1 MFIFLSISMYYLVN
15 IPIGRLYMHHMSNG
29 AKLNGMTIE
38 LCTPYLRHTL
48 SALEMPPV
56 TFVSTQFRNTPTD
69 LFCSADFNIHG
80 GQKESFE
87 TVFVDKGE
95 YGLPAG

>member
-56 TFVSTQFRNTPTD
+56 TFVSTQFRNTPAD
-69 LFCSADFNIHG
+69 LGFFQQSLLYMAVKKNHSKLF
-80 GQKESFE
+80 
-87 TVFVDKGE
+87 
-95 YGLPAG
+95 L

>member
-1 MFIFLSISMYYLVN
+1 MYYLVN

-56 TFVSTQFRNTPTD
+56 TFVSTQFRNTPAD
-69 LFCSADFNIHG
+69 LFFFG
-80 GQKESFE
+80 RF
-87 TVFVDKGE
+87 
-95 YGLPAG
+95 

>member
-56 TFVSTQFRNTPTD
+56 AFVSTQFRNTPAD
-69 LFCSADFNIHG
+69 L
-80 GQKESFE
+80 
-87 TVFVDKGE
+87 VFFRQILLYMAVKTNHSK
-95 YGLPAG
+95 LFL

>member
-56 TFVSTQFRNTPTD
+56 TFVSTQFGNTPTY
-69 LFCSADFNIHG
+69 LFYSAGFNIHG
-80 GQKESFE
+80 GVKKSQSKLF
-87 TVFVDKGE
+87 
-95 YGLPAG
+95 L